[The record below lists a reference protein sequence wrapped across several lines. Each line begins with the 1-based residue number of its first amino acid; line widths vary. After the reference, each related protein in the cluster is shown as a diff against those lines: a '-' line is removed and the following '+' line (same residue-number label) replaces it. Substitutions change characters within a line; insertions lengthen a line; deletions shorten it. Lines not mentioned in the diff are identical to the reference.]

1 VPANAGDVAE
11 RNYRMLGAV
20 LAKAGKIGKAEIP
33 GFVTERGVPGFA
45 PTQGHIASA
54 LAYLPHAVHGL
65 TDGPLQRCFLF
76 ARASLFLGQM
86 TQLSDGMS
94 LLVERHP

>member
-1 VPANAGDVAE
+1 GGDVAE

-20 LAKAGKIGKAEIP
+20 LAKAGKIVKADIP
-33 GFVTERGVPGFA
+33 AFIKEKGLSGFA

-54 LAYLPHAVHGL
+54 LAYVPHAVQGL
-65 TDGPLQRCFLF
+65 TQGQFDKCFLF

-94 LLVERHP
+94 VLLERHP